1 MALPAPPAPQSTA
14 PGGRFQLHH
23 PPRPRPFA
31 ALAVAAMGGG
41 LWLRSCP
48 TWGLLTVAAAA
59 VGGAWAFRGNRQRLA
74 GWTALTLLATAGW
87 HSAVGDLPALP
98 AAIQS
103 APALRGQIA
112 ADPRPGPAGPQ
123 LTVALDAWR
132 QEETWHPAAGRVRLG
147 VRGTPEPPPARG
159 DMAVF
164 RGPLYPPQGFR
175 NPGSGGYAAYLRRE
189 EIGAR
194 ASARWPGEVL
204 FAAPA
209 PGEMPALTWRN
220 RTADAIAKAAPGAGG
235 AVLRALALGDR
246 SGLSPAT
253 VEAFRRTGTSHVLA
267 ISGLHL
273 GILSLLLVPALRRL
287 LGHVPGLALRGAVV
301 PTAHL
306 LAVPPLVGYA
316 ALSGFQ
322 TSTLRALAMAALLL
336 AGTALSRPVSHAGL
350 LAGTALLLALGQP
363 LVLADPGF
371 QLSLAALAGLFWLAP
386 ALLERLPG
394 GHPDPLGE
402 RVRQVSTASL
412 GGRLR
417 TAARGAARGLAR
429 WTLYS
434 AAAAAA
440 TTPLAVYHFG
450 AGSLAG
456 ALLSPAVIA
465 VLGFVCLP
473 LALAGLVLCPLLPGV
488 ASGLWGIGGA
498 GAGAVSKILEQV
510 APVAPVVGWQRL
522 RTPEGLLG
530 AAALLAAATLA
541 LQARP
546 RGRHAVGL
554 ALLGT
559 ALLVVPAAAR
569 HWIAHRDPALHLWA
583 LDVGQGQSVALRA
596 PGGHWALVDGGGF
609 PSGSF
614 DVGARVVVPALEHLG
629 ATGLELVV
637 STHPHP
643 DHLGGLTA
651 AVRWGRPREV
661 WLPGSFAEDP
671 RYQALLDAARE
682 VGSRVV
688 WVGLD
693 GHTDSLG
700 PTPLWARWFPAAGEN
715 DRSMILRAGPPECAV
730 LIAADLEVD
739 GQRRLLATGDAPR
752 CSVLVAPHH
761 GAVSSLFPPF
771 LSAVSPAAVV
781 ISAAGKRGLPAA
793 QFVAAARGAG
803 ATVHGTYQWGCV
815 HARLGPGDQ
824 WFVEPAPR

>member
-1 MALPAPPAPQSTA
+1 MDEPPGHHGSARPPCPPENG
-14 PGGRFQLHH
+14 PGGQVPVS
-23 PPRPRPFA
+23 PP
-31 ALAVAAMGGG
+31 
-41 LWLRSCP
+41 P
-48 TWGLLTVAAAA
+48 TP
-59 VGGAWAFRGNRQRLA
+59 
-74 GWTALTLLATAGW
+74 
-87 HSAVGDLPALP
+87 H
-98 AAIQS
+98 
-103 APALRGQIA
+103 
-112 ADPRPGPAGPQ
+112 PRPGPAGPQ

-132 QEETWHPAAGRVRLG
+132 HGETLRPAAGRVRLG

-159 DMAVF
+159 DVAVF

-175 NPGSGGYAAYLRRE
+175 NPGSGGYAAYLGRE

-220 RTADAIAKAAPGAGG
+220 RTADAIAAAAPGAGG
-235 AVLRALALGDR
+235 AVLRALALR
-246 SGLSPAT
+246 QPVAPL
-253 VEAFRRTGTSHVLA
+253 
-267 ISGLHL
+267 
-273 GILSLLLVPALRRL
+273 
-287 LGHVPGLALRGAVV
+287 
-301 PTAHL
+301 AHL

-322 TSTLRALAMAALLL
+322 TSTLRAVAMAALLL

-350 LAGTALLLALGQP
+350 LAGTALVLALWQP
-363 LVLADPGF
+363 PVLADPGF

-386 ALLERLPG
+386 ALLERLPR

-402 RVRQVSTASL
+402 RVRQISTASL
-412 GGRLR
+412 PGRLR
-417 TAARGAARGLAR
+417 TAARGAARGLVR

-465 VLGFVCLP
+465 VLGFACLP
-473 LALAGLVLCPLLPGV
+473 LALAGLPLRPLLPGV

-498 GAGAVSKILEQV
+498 GA
-510 APVAPVVGWQRL
+510 
-522 RTPEGLLG
+522 G

-546 RGRHAVGL
+546 RGRHAVLLG
-554 ALLGT
+554 LLGT
-559 ALLVVPAAAR
+559 ALLVIPAAAR

-614 DVGARVVVPALEHLG
+614 DVGTRVVVPALEHLG

-688 WVGLD
+688 WVDPD
-693 GHTDSLG
+693 GHTGSLG
-700 PTPLWARWFPAAGEN
+700 PAPLWARWFPAAGEN
-715 DRSMILRAGPPECAV
+715 DRSMTLRAGPPEGAV

-771 LSAVSPAAVV
+771 LSAASPAAVV
-781 ISAAGKRGLPAA
+781 ISAAGQRGLPAA
-793 QFVAAARGAG
+793 QFVTAARGAG
-803 ATVHGTYQWGCV
+803 ATVHGTFQSGCV

-824 WFVEPAPR
+824 WLAEPAPR